1 MRACAH
7 KHTHTHTH
15 TYIYIYIFFFL
26 LDMVWKSSG
35 LKQSTNWLLFMAY
48 HKLYETKPGRHMI
61 DHEHNQIV
69 VFYQIK
75 ILLQLA
81 DFLSSQKKFPTN

>member
-1 MRACAH
+1 
-7 KHTHTHTH
+7 
-15 TYIYIYIFFFL
+15 
-26 LDMVWKSSG
+26 
-35 LKQSTNWLLFMAY
+35 MAY

-81 DFLSSQKKFPTN
+81 DFLSSQKKFPTNWSLFMLEYQEWTYPELMLWHEHDQIIAICVTTETWYAWGM